1 MDKAKKSEAPPEAA
15 RKHLVIIQLT
25 RAGDLVQTLQAASEV
40 KRDKPNIRLTLVARK
55 HYADSLSFLL
65 NQVFDSVV
73 TIDTP
78 KIFSTNLKGSL
89 REIESLT
96 DKVTSH
102 SIDALVNL
110 SFCKPSQYL
119 CGILPADH
127 KIGPWIGRDNQDNIS
142 DKWSQLLYSTVTQG
156 PLNPF
161 HLVDLFKLIIGVK
174 SKSDDVQ
181 KEPPKRKPWII
192 VHPFASTDR
201 KRWKPHKWS
210 EILYSLSKTYESHT
224 LYVVGAPSEF
234 EQSKSIFSGELI
246 KTRKNIINIVGQTN
260 LKDVFDKLK
269 VSQLFIGHDSLIG
282 HLASVAKTQTLTLA
296 LGSVRP
302 WETTPYGKDN
312 LVLSPRAKCFPCFP
326 QQSCDQYIC
335 HSDIPYQ
342 VVTNFAGVII
352 DKKDLQKEIS
362 KTNNPFLTGSCRI
375 HRTKFHAKSHLL
387 DFDELDVKP
396 GNTADILKPLYRM
409 TWALLLGEMDE
420 SRDFPTLSKDA
431 HGKLLNIL
439 DGLKHISDLSEFGKK
454 YSLGIVEEVA
464 KESPSLSKIKA
475 NSQKIDEID
484 NLLSVVKNSHPSLA
498 PIIDYFN
505 LARAN
510 LPGGNVVEIAQNSFF
525 VYQDSALAAGI
536 MNELV
541 EKSVAEYKIKLNKN
555 PNTATR

>member
-1 MDKAKKSEAPPEAA
+1 MEKAKKSEVPPETAK
-15 RKHLVIIQLT
+15 KHLVIVQLT
-25 RAGDLVQTLQAASEV
+25 RAGDLIQTLQAATEV
-40 KRDKPNIRLTLVARK
+40 KKEKPNLKLTLIARK

-65 NQVFDSVV
+65 NTVFDSVI

-78 KIFSTNLKGSL
+78 KLFSTNLRDSMS
-89 REIESLT
+89 EINNLVQRVSST
-96 DKVTSH
+96 PIS
-102 SIDALVNL
+102 ALVNL
-110 SFCKPSQYL
+110 SYCKPSQYL
-119 CGILPADH
+119 CGFLPASH
-127 KIGPWIGRDNQDNIS
+127 KIGPWIGSDNQDNIS

-174 SKSDDVQ
+174 AKAEEVTKS
-181 KEPPKRKPWII
+181 ESKRKPWIV
-192 VHPFASTDR
+192 VHPFASTER

-210 EILYSLSKTYESHT
+210 EILYSLSKNYESHT
-224 LYVVGAPSEF
+224 IYVVGAPGEA

-246 KTRKNIINIVGQTN
+246 KTRRNIVNIVGQTSI
-260 LKDVFDKLK
+260 KDVFDKLK
-269 VSQLFIGHDSLIG
+269 EAQLFIGHDSLIG
-282 HLASVAKTQTLTLA
+282 HLASVANTQTLTLA

-302 WETTPYGKDN
+302 WETTPYGNNN

-342 VVTNFAGVII
+342 VVTNFAGLII
-352 DKKDLQKEIS
+352 DKKDLGKEIT
-362 KTNNPFLTGSCRI
+362 KANNPFLTGSCRI
-375 HRTKFHAKSHLL
+375 HLTKFHPKSHLL
-387 DFDELDVKP
+387 DFDELDTKP
-396 GNTADILKPLYRM
+396 GNTADILRPLYRM
-409 TWALLLGEMDE
+409 TWALLLGEMEE

-431 HGKLLNIL
+431 HSKLLNIL

-510 LPGGNVVEIAQNSFF
+510 LAGGNVVEIAQNSFF
-525 VYQDSALAAGI
+525 VYQDSALASGI
-536 MNELV
+536 MNELI
-541 EKSVAEYKIKLNKN
+541 EKSVAEYKFKQSKN
-555 PNTATR
+555 TNAVAR